1 MTRDPQ
7 RGLTAPSAQRAH
19 RLLAE
24 ALGSSPE
31 STGRNRQIS
40 AGPWALLLST
50 RHMKV
55 GNRRPR
61 TKAEAEGAFL
71 PGLGRGPCWGPVTL
85 LIVPGILQGRSG
97 VKGKSKGQSSQPG
110 PATGDQGPLSGTHL
124 GCPGFPALLR
134 GTSFF
139 PSLCVNPRISLGP
152 HATWLSGWEK

>member
-1 MTRDPQ
+1 MRGWMTRDPQ

-55 GNRRPR
+55 GDRRPR

-71 PGLGRGPCWGPVTL
+71 PGLGRGAL
-85 LIVPGILQGRSG
+85 LGAGHVADCSWDSPGKRWSERKI
-97 VKGKSKGQSSQPG
+97 KGSELTAQPG
-110 PATGDQGPLSGTHL
+110 D
-124 GCPGFPALLR
+124 R
-134 GTSFF
+134 
-139 PSLCVNPRISLGP
+139 
-152 HATWLSGWEK
+152 